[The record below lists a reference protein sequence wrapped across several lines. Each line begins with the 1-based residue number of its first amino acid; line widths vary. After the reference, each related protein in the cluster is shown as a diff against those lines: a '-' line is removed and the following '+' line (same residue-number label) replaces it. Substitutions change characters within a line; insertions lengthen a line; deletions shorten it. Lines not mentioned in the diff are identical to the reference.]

1 MGTNDRNYENGEII
15 VHWRP
20 ALCTHCEACAHG
32 LPDVFD
38 PQRRPW
44 VKLSYATSEAIIET
58 VEKCPSGALT
68 YSDASCGHSI
78 ESEAAGE

>member
-1 MGTNDRNYENGEII
+1 MSEKSNDRDYDNGEII

-20 ALCTHCEACAHG
+20 ALCVHCEECSHG

-44 VKLSYATSEAIIET
+44 VKLSYATSEAIKDQ
-58 VEKCPSGALT
+58 VAKCPSGAL
-68 YSDASCGHSI
+68 SV
-78 ESEAAGE
+78 SEKE